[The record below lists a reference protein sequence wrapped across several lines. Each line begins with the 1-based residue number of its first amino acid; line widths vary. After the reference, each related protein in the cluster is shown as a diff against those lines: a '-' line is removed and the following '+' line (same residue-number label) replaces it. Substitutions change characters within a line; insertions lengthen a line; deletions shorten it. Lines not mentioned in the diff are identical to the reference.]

1 MSAALAMDG
10 GPPIRTRLLPYG
22 SHWIDD
28 DDIAAVTAT
37 LRSGWLTTGP
47 QVETLERQ
55 LAHLTRSTTAV
66 AVSSGTAALHAALFA
81 LGIGPG
87 DEVIVPPL
95 TFAASVNCI
104 LYRRAIPV
112 FADVDPDTLLLDPA
126 CAAARIGACTR
137 AIIAVDYAGQ
147 PCDYAALREAT
158 GGRPVRLIAD
168 ACHALGGADGGQPVG
183 TLADLSAFSFHP
195 VKVIAAGEGGAV
207 TTDNPNWARRMQVF
221 RNHGITTETRARQAA
236 GAWFYEMTE
245 LGFNFRL
252 SDIHCALAG
261 SQLSKVPAWIRRRQ
275 DIAARY
281 DAAFADTDSLR
292 PLRRRPGVS
301 HAFHLYVVRLDTARL
316 RADRNTVF
324 RALRA
329 EGIGVNV
336 HYIPVHLH
344 PYYRRHLSTG
354 PGLCPVAERS
364 YECLLT
370 LPLFPRMSESDVDDV
385 IAAVHKVTGHFRR

>member
-1 MSAALAMDG
+1 MSAALAIDG

-37 LRSGWLTTGP
+37 LHSGWLTTGP

-104 LYRRAIPV
+104 LYRRATPV
-112 FADVDPDTLLLDPA
+112 FADVDPETLLLDPA
-126 CAAARIGACTR
+126 CAAARIGARTR

-147 PCDYAALREAT
+147 PCDYAALRETT
-158 GGRPVRLIAD
+158 GGHPVRLIAD
-168 ACHALGGADGGQPVG
+168 ACHALGGADRGQPVG

-207 TTDNPNWARRMQVF
+207 TTNDPNWARRMRVF

-252 SDIHCALAG
+252 SDIHCALAS
-261 SQLSKVPAWIRRRQ
+261 SQLNKLPAWIRRRQ

-281 DAAFADTDSLR
+281 DAAFADTDSVR
-292 PLRRRPGVS
+292 PLRRRAGVS
-301 HAFHLYVVRLDTARL
+301 HTFHLYVVRLDTARL
-316 RADRNTVF
+316 RGDRNTVF

-336 HYIPVHLH
+336 HYIPVHLQ
-344 PYYRRHLSTG
+344 PYYRRHLGTG

-370 LPLFPRMSESDVDDV
+370 LPLFPRMSENDVDDV